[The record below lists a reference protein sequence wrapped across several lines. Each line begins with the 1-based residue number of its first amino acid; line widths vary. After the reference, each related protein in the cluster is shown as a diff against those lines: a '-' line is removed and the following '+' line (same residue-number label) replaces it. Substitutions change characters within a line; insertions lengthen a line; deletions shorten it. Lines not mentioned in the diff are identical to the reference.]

1 MNRGLRTVLVL
12 VVALTMAG
20 LASYA
25 VYRAIQNIPVREVEV
40 AQVFTVVA
48 AKGLPVGVMITGEDV
63 KLVPWPAANPIAG
76 GFAKTDQVVGRGLVA
91 AVTENEPITEAKL
104 APREAGAGLAPSIP
118 PGMRAMSVRV
128 NDVIGV
134 AGFVVPGSR
143 VDVLVTVMQQQ
154 DMMNRIVVPNVLV
167 LAAGTRFDT
176 AEAKGGKPI
185 PTAVVTF
192 AVTPQDGER
201 IALAS
206 TEGKIT
212 LALRNPLDTQPIV
225 TPGVRLSGLLGSM
238 PAPPV
243 EKKVGGMKMM
253 VAARPPLPPPPP
265 PAYKVEMIKAA
276 KRSEE
281 VVK

>member
-25 VYRAIQNIPVREVEV
+25 VYRGIQNIPVREVEV
-40 AQVFTVVA
+40 AQAFTVVA
-48 AKGLPVGVMITGEDV
+48 TKSLPVGVMISRDDAKV
-63 KLVPWPAANPIAG
+63 VPWPAANPIAA
-76 GFAKTDQVVGRGLVA
+76 GFSQVDQVVGRGLIAPVA
-91 AVTENEPITEAKL
+91 ENEPITEPKL

-118 PGMRAMSVRV
+118 PGMRAISVRV

-143 VDVLVTVMQQQ
+143 VDVLVTVRQQD
-154 DMMNRIVVPNVLV
+154 DMMNRVVVPNVLV
-167 LAAGTRFDT
+167 LAAGTRYDS
-176 AEAKGGKPI
+176 AQAKDGKPI

-192 AVTPQDGER
+192 ALTPQDGER

-212 LALRNPLDTQPIV
+212 LALRNPLDAQPIE
-225 TPGVRLSGLLGSM
+225 TPGIRLSRLLGST

-243 EKKVGGMKMM
+243 ETKVRGIKMM
-253 VAARPPLPPPPP
+253 VAASPPPPP
-265 PAYKVEMIKAA
+265 PPPPVYKVEMIKAA
-276 KRSEE
+276 KRTEE